1 MMNVIEVKNLTK
13 IYKGGR
19 SKIEVTALSNFS
31 LTVGK
36 GEIFGLL
43 GPNGAGKT
51 TLIKTLLG
59 IVHQT
64 SGSAKMLGEDISN
77 YKIKSKVGFLPE
89 NHKFPSY
96 LTAEQTLKY
105 FAQLSG
111 SPVQNINKRIDEL
124 LALVKMSKWK
134 KTKISKYSKGMM
146 QRLGLAQAMMN
157 NPELIFLD
165 EPTDGVDPLGRKEIR
180 DILENLKN
188 SGVTIFLNSHLL
200 SEVELVS
207 DRVAI
212 MNNGK
217 LLKEGTVEDLTTSKE
232 SYIIETSSDI
242 NSALLETAFDNVSIK
257 FENARKLSVN
267 VKDNLELNFVIDKLR
282 KDGVNIKTITIQ
294 KHSLEELFL
303 SLITDE
309 RGAEK

>member
-1 MMNVIEVKNLTK
+1 MNAIEVENLTK
-13 IYKGGR
+13 IYSGSR
-19 SKIEVTALSNFS
+19 SKIEVTALNNFS
-31 LTVGK
+31 LSVGK

-59 IVHQT
+59 IVHPT

-77 YKIKSKVGFLPE
+77 YKIKSKIGFLPE

-111 SPVQNINKRIDEL
+111 SSEQNINQRIDEL
-124 LALVKMSKWK
+124 LELVKMSKWK
-134 KTKISKYSKGMM
+134 KTKIGKYSKGMM

-165 EPTDGVDPLGRKEIR
+165 EPTDGVDPVGRKEIR

-188 SGVTIFLNSHLL
+188 KGTTIFLNSHLL

-212 MNNGK
+212 MNNGR
-217 LLKEGTVEDLTTSKE
+217 LLKEGSVEDLTTSKE
-232 SYIIETSSDI
+232 SYIIETTSDI
-242 NSALLETAFDNVSIK
+242 NSDLLQTTFDNISIK
-257 FENARKLSVN
+257 YENAHKLIVN

-309 RGAEK
+309 RGVE